1 MPAPPPR
8 GAGRWRRLWVLVA
21 AAGGPALPRCAAL
34 SLGLTPEVPPKS
46 VADQRGAELIGAA
59 AGLAQRLGLNTH
71 LSSKEISA
79 MVENYNRSLADEVAS
94 RTFPAVE
101 QRLPMIY
108 LHVHK
113 SLGTW
118 MCRMA
123 RAQNASRPG
132 DVDCA
137 THDDWIWAKKS
148 WDWYDRENTCSR
160 RVQEIRENGW
170 TFLEIERWVDF
181 HDDSLHGDWCP
192 EDAFYT
198 MILRDPMERA
208 QSQMYANMQSWA
220 QVRAWLAEGESW
232 PSPFNYVHSH
242 IPFDNFYVRTLCG
255 RTCHFLEAGGITRA
269 HLALAKSRLE
279 QLDAVMTTEDLL
291 TQLSQLTAITGWRPA
306 TKAQAGSVV
315 HNTKCA
321 AGTSRLATDECRA
334 FRLPADGM
342 EQMRAANRLDLELY
356 EFAKQVAKQKTDAL
370 L

>member
-1 MPAPPPR
+1 MPAASPR
-8 GAGRWRRLWVLVA
+8 GAGRWPKLWLLA
-21 AAGGPALPRCAAL
+21 AAAVGPALPRGSAL
-34 SLGLTPEVPPKS
+34 SVELAPEVPPQS
-46 VADQRGAELIGAA
+46 DVDQWGAELIGAG
-59 AGLAQRLGLNTH
+59 AGLAHRLGLDAH
-71 LSSKEISA
+71 LSFKEVAA
-79 MVENYNRSLADEVAS
+79 MVGNYNRSLAEAVAS
-94 RTFPAVE
+94 RAPPSTE
-101 QRLPMIY
+101 QRLPMVY

-118 MCRMA
+118 MCKMA

-132 DVDCA
+132 DADCA

-148 WDWYDRENTCSR
+148 WEWYDFDNTCSR
-160 RVQEIRENGW
+160 RVKEIQENGW

-181 HDDSLHGDWCP
+181 QDDSLHGDWCP

-220 QVRAWLAEGESW
+220 SVRAWLAEGESW
-232 PSPFNYVHSH
+232 PTPYNYLHSH

-255 RTCHFLEAGGITRA
+255 RTCHFLEAGGITHA
-269 HLALAKSRLE
+269 HLELAKSRLQ

-334 FRLPADGM
+334 FALPPSAM
-342 EQMRAANRLDLELY
+342 EQMRDANRLDLELY